1 MARETCSGAFWAHQ
15 WQRCTDVAFLGHRP
29 ASTLDSSQVTDL
41 LVFVCYVVAHVPPS
55 HPAWRLS
62 DAAMNTLV
70 GIVTTLFRQKLLIA
84 CDVFV
89 DASATSEAAGSSAD
103 APVALRHHGSH
114 RCRRIDPHSAWSLL
128 ERADQKRISIC
139 TLLSAVDNQPSFMFG
154 GSSGWKWVASR
165 VSLAIDKSLAVFRGT
180 KQFSISLD
188 PSTHSGVENCVCVAY
203 MWHAGKGVIPPPP
216 PSKSFLAA
224 KLAFHRVSR

>member
-1 MARETCSGAFWAHQ
+1 MYLASKQTGRLNQHVAEVSAFLHILLAHVRNAWHVKPSVYTACLAALLRIVQMSSSCLLDGVVLWSDVVGVPIAGARLGLSRNGYVSGWTELARETCSGAFWADQ

-41 LVFVCYVVAHVPPS
+41 LVFVCYVVARVPPS

-89 DASATSEAAGSSAD
+89 AASATSEAAGSSAD
-103 APVALRHHGSH
+103 APVALRHHGSR

-128 ERADQKRISIC
+128 ERADQKRIPY
-139 TLLSAVDNQPSFMFG
+139 V
-154 GSSGWKWVASR
+154 
-165 VSLAIDKSLAVFRGT
+165 
-180 KQFSISLD
+180 
-188 PSTHSGVENCVCVAY
+188 HS
-203 MWHAGKGVIPPPP
+203 
-216 PSKSFLAA
+216 
-224 KLAFHRVSR
+224 